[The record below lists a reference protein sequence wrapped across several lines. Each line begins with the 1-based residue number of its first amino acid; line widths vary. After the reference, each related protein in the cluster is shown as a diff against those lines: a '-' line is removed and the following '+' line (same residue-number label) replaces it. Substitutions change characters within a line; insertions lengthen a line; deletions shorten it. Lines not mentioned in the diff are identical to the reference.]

1 MQWEQS
7 VTQTQNDPWAAAGA
21 APASEGGNSE
31 TGGSGLLPP
40 AAAPGMGGG
49 ALFGGGGKSLPSLFN
64 KTHFAGTERT
74 GIITDIKDVH
84 SRELIKGDDGKFSS
98 GGLKYWE
105 DGNSGKG
112 VRPVTYP
119 VSKVTGKQ
127 NRPVMDTHFL
137 LATEYRMTEQEAGA
151 VQRSADFANEDD
163 GGRAFV
169 VPLGSPPMRAAIE
182 AYNASPEGKAD
193 PIAKP
198 EDLLTKRLTAK
209 RLANPGEKRNEIIR
223 ITAA

>member
-119 VSKVTGKQ
+119 ISKVTGKQ
-127 NRPVMDTHFL
+127 NRPVMDIHIL

-151 VQRSADFANEDD
+151 VQRPADFAIEDD
-163 GGRAFV
+163 GGRAYV
-169 VPLGSPPMRAAIE
+169 VGNLAAVQAAIE
-182 AYNASPEGKAD
+182 TYNGLNSSAK
-193 PIAKP
+193 IAEPK
-198 EDLLTKRLTAK
+198 DMIGKRLTVLRK
-209 RLANPGEKRNEIIR
+209 NNPGEKRNEMISIN
-223 ITAA
+223 AA

>member
-1 MQWEQS
+1 M
-7 VTQTQNDPWAAAGA
+7 TQTQNDPWATAGA
-21 APASEGGNSE
+21 APASEQSNAE

-40 AAAPGMGGG
+40 TAAPGMGGG

-127 NRPVMDTHFL
+127 NRPVMDIHIL

-151 VQRSADFANEDD
+151 VQRPADFAKDDD
-163 GGRAFV
+163 GGRAYV
-169 VPLGSPPMRAAIE
+169 VGNLGTFQSAIE
-182 AYNASPEGKAD
+182 AYNATPEGKAA
-193 PIAKP
+193 PVAKP
-198 EDLLTKRLTAK
+198 ADLLTKRLTVK